1 MVFRPYRRTTR
12 RRTTYNERNNGL
24 SAMDVRTRNLIQH
37 LWARSAM
44 EQKNTE
50 TMLMMCII
58 TIYVITY
65 NLSRTSINS
74 IILYSSSNSRDLFVL
89 DAASISIR
97 NFYLLQLWKKMQKP
111 QQHQQQQ
118 VLLVTRND
126 NEMNY
131 FCPIRRRFSR

>member
-126 NEMNY
+126 DEMNY